1 MKLFTDEM
9 DKCEHP
15 TTWPDGTCP
24 DCKWNM
30 WEAYGANQEEVDR
43 ANEIKVL
50 KGLSKD
56 ALIAQL
62 KASQDEVSR
71 LEKIIDDFDGSVRH
85 LMTATP
91 QLETILKNNL
101 IRIKSKYNQASEQ
114 KGEG

>member
-62 KASQDEVSR
+62 KASQTIIKEAHDKLLNVNAVSWEETAWEVKE
-71 LEKIIDDFDGSVRH
+71 LLKIREVKR
-85 LMTATP
+85 
-91 QLETILKNNL
+91 
-101 IRIKSKYNQASEQ
+101 
-114 KGEG
+114 